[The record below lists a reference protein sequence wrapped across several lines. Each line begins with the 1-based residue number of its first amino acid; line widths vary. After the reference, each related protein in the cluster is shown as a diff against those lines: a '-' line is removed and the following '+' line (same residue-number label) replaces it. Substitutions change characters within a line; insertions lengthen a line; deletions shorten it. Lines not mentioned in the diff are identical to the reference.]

1 MKILGNIKCER
12 CNSNL
17 EWEYIVPQ
25 NINSRRIEVERIDTS
40 VYHPS
45 KIQRND
51 DNSYTLKLECRNCN
65 HVNIFN
71 TKSIK

>member
-1 MKILGNIKCER
+1 MKISGMIKYER

-40 VYHPS
+40 VYHPI
-45 KIQRND
+45 KIKRND
-51 DNSYTLKLECRNCN
+51 DNSYILKLECRNCN
-65 HVNIFN
+65 YVNIFN
-71 TKSIK
+71 TNFTK